1 MRRTLL
7 LLLTLCTT
15 RTLAAQGPAAPVL
28 LNHLSAVLDS
38 ATFADV
44 AASPF
49 LLAQFAASRGKMP
62 LVWFGKHTYLEL
74 FDPHGLETAQLGD
87 VGIAL
92 GVETPGAIAS
102 IAQRFSGL
110 GAPFDTATERRG
122 TPPQSEP
129 FYHTFR
135 PGGADA
141 TSRRA
146 TLWVMEYAL
155 DAARSQSRKDSLP
168 DSDRGRDRFLAD
180 RFDPTRLL
188 SDITGATMAIPVDDI
203 TRFVRA
209 MERLNVEVIREGE
222 GAIVRFP
229 SFTLR
234 LIPAWERPGLR
245 RLEFSL
251 VREAEANPSLRFGGH
266 SRLRFGP
273 GRVASWDFALP

>member
-1 MRRTLL
+1 MKRLL
-7 LLLTLCTT
+7 ALLIALGSTH
-15 RTLAAQGPAAPVL
+15 AAVAQTPATPVL

-38 ATFADV
+38 ATYADV

-62 LVWFGKHTYLEL
+62 LTWFGKHTYLEL
-74 FDPHGLETAQLGD
+74 FDPHGLDGAQLGD

-92 GVETPGAIAS
+92 GVETPGAIAA
-102 IAQRFSGL
+102 IAHRYTGL

-135 PGGADA
+135 PGGLDA
-141 TSRRA
+141 TSRR
-146 TLWVMEYAL
+146 TMLWIMEYAV
-155 DAARSQSRKDSLP
+155 DAARTQARKDSLP
-168 DSDRGRDRFLAD
+168 DNDRGRDRFLAD
-180 RFDPTRLL
+180 RYDPTRLL
-188 SDITGATMAIPVDDI
+188 AEITGATMAIPVDDI
-203 TRFVRA
+203 TRLVRT

-222 GAIVRFP
+222 GAIIRFP

-251 VREAEANPSLRFGGH
+251 SRDAEANPSLRFGGH

-273 GRVASWDFALP
+273 GRVAAWDFALP